1 MDCIDT
7 EFYSDLSF
15 FTQIWVTHERQ
26 RVLQFLKHLQSML
39 LALNK
44 SSGLFPRIIT

>member
-1 MDCIDT
+1 MDYIDT
-7 EFYSDLSF
+7 EFYSALSF
-15 FTQIWVTHERQ
+15 FTQIWVTRERQ
-26 RVLQFLKHLQSML
+26 RVPQFLQRLQSML